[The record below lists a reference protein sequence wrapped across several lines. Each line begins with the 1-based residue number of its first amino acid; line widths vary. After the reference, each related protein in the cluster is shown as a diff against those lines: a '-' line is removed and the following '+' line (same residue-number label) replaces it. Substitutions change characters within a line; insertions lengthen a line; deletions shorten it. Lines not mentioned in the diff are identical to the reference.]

1 MVSKC
6 QEMLEW
12 QVSSPCL
19 TPLLEDLINCKC
31 HHSHFSGASSE
42 TCSRRAQWRKVESF
56 PLLPSWCPSP
66 SLHFRELGMLLRAV
80 FQGNILLG
88 NVSFNIFKIEG
99 HQIIWSVVSPWTIL
113 LPCLQGEAEMDWY
126 WAPGIANSRHPTSF
140 SCAEYRGALWVARIS
155 L

>member
-1 MVSKC
+1 MPGNVGVTS
-6 QEMLEW
+6 E
-12 QVSSPCL
+12 
-19 TPLLEDLINCKC
+19 
-31 HHSHFSGASSE
+31 FSVPDTSAGRLDKLQMPSQSFFR
-42 TCSRRAQWRKVESF
+42 CSRRVQWRKVESF